1 MGHNK
6 LPLKVIRCDKHRKS
20 AFSKRIKGLKKK
32 AAELATLCG
41 IDVCMVCCD
50 PNGDPLETWPGS
62 RSEVI
67 PIIER
72 YKKITE
78 TGRKGSITDVCSVL
92 EDKIKKLQRDLDRQQ
107 AENNKLILYPSR
119 DHRLDGMSEGYLREL
134 VGQLDM
140 KLEKL
145 RGRIEMVKSS
155 SDKRRLNM
163 QTEQEL
169 VKEDCNAPLPL
180 SYVTPLHHIHT
191 SSQNLGFDID
201 MVQNEQE
208 HVVEEDCNAPSHLS
222 HLPPFYH
229 LQTNSQNLG
238 FDSDMVQNEQEHV
251 VEEDC
256 NEPPHLSYLTRF
268 YHLHTY
274 SQNLGIDSDMVGM
287 EQEHVVVEDCGAP
300 LPVSYHTPLY
310 HLHMD
315 SQNLGFNSDMGSEM
329 PILNGNIM
337 SGNSYDWMVGFQD
350 FKTNEC
356 GTEILLPTSNELEYT
371 GFPLLGLEPQD
382 SVGLLNI
389 EQMEYENDTS
399 FQIPNRALG
408 SWNSL
413 ASFR

>member
-50 PNGDPLETWPGS
+50 PNGDLLETWPGS
-62 RSEVI
+62 RSEVL

-92 EDKIKKLQRDLDRQQ
+92 EDKIKKLQRDLDRQR
-107 AENNKLILYPSR
+107 AENNKLILYPSQ

-145 RGRIEMVKSS
+145 RERIEMVKSS
-155 SDKRRLNM
+155 SDERRLNM

-180 SYVTPLHHIHT
+180 SYCTPMHHLHT
-191 SSQNLGFDID
+191 SSQD
-201 MVQNEQE
+201 
-208 HVVEEDCNAPSHLS
+208 
-222 HLPPFYH
+222 
-229 LQTNSQNLG
+229 LG

-256 NEPPHLSYLTRF
+256 DRS
-268 YHLHTY
+268 Y
-274 SQNLGIDSDMVGM
+274 SQ
-287 EQEHVVVEDCGAP
+287 
-300 LPVSYHTPLY
+300 
-310 HLHMD
+310 
-315 SQNLGFNSDMGSEM
+315 
-329 PILNGNIM
+329 
-337 SGNSYDWMVGFQD
+337 
-350 FKTNEC
+350 
-356 GTEILLPTSNELEYT
+356 
-371 GFPLLGLEPQD
+371 
-382 SVGLLNI
+382 
-389 EQMEYENDTS
+389 
-399 FQIPNRALG
+399 
-408 SWNSL
+408 
-413 ASFR
+413 